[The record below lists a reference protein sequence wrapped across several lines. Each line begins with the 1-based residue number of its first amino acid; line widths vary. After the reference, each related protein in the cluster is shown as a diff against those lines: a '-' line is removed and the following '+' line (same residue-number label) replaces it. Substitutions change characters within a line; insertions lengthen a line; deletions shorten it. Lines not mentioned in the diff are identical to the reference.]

1 MSDQNKPGSTQIDK
15 QHISAMASFAIRNI
29 PEADERT
36 LNKFVELM
44 HTTGS
49 FGSLTEEQLVGT
61 INLTMKYLPNAC
73 AFSLLTL
80 LDLLSVYW
88 PLDLKG
94 QERFL
99 RPGRGEPKLMGIN
112 RNDSNFVGKSSLVSI
127 RK

>member
-1 MSDQNKPGSTQIDK
+1 MSHQNKSGSNKIDK

-49 FGSLTEEQLVGT
+49 FGSLTEEQLLGT

-88 PLDLKG
+88 PLDFDG
-94 QERFL
+94 QARFL
-99 RPGRGEPKLMGIN
+99 MPGRSEPRLMGIS
-112 RNDSNFVGKSSLVSI
+112 RNETAVS
-127 RK
+127 RP